1 MLPARLAALFGFLG
15 VALGAFG
22 AHALKTRLL
31 ASGTL
36 DLWQTGVFYHL
47 LHAACLLALAF
58 APAPTPPWLRR
69 STFAF
74 AFGIL
79 VFSGTLYLM
88 ALGAPRWLG
97 AITPIGGV
105 SLLAGWSFI
114 LVWSFQRKA
123 SS

>member
-22 AHALKTRLL
+22 AHALKARLL
-31 ASGTL
+31 AAGTHE
-36 DLWQTGVFYHL
+36 LWHTGVFYQL
-47 LHAACLLALAF
+47 IHAACLLALAF

-69 STFAF
+69 SALAF
-74 AFGIL
+74 AAGIT

-97 AITPIGGV
+97 AITPLGGLC
-105 SLLAGWSFI
+105 LLAGWSFI
-114 LVWSFQRKA
+114 LVWSLQRRETR
-123 SS
+123 